1 MYRAAAVGAH
11 IKVNCTQPHSP
22 TAVNKWAMFDGDAH
36 HDSAMEA
43 PHFSGGTLALL
54 RVLNVKDMHQT
65 VSEECKEQ

>member
-1 MYRAAAVGAH
+1 
-11 IKVNCTQPHSP
+11 
-22 TAVNKWAMFDGDAH
+22 MFDGDAH